1 MPSKEPTQR
10 QVRSFVIREGRMTP
24 AQDRALAELSPRF
37 GVETADIPIDLS
49 ALFGND
55 APCNLEIGCGNG
67 DCIVA
72 LAHANP
78 GNNYLGVEVHRPG
91 VGSLMLRAAT
101 LGLRNLRILN
111 RDAVEALA
119 LQVPMASIDHIYVFF
134 PDPWPKKRHHKRRL
148 LQPAFIALLRDRLRA
163 NGRLFIATD
172 WQGYADHISATMAG
186 VGGLVNLAAPAVY
199 APRPAWRPLTRYE
212 RRGSR
217 LGHDVRDFVFGR
229 A

>member
-1 MPSKEPTQR
+1 
-10 QVRSFVIREGRMTP
+10 MTP
-24 AQDRALAELSPRF
+24 AQDRALAELSSRF
-37 GVETADIPIDLS
+37 GVETADTPIDLP
-49 ALFGND
+49 ALFGNG
-55 APCNLEIGCGNG
+55 APFHLEIGCGNG

-72 LAHANP
+72 LAQANP
-78 GNNYLGVEVHRPG
+78 GNNYLGIEVHRPG
-91 VGSLMLRAAT
+91 VGSLMLRAAA

-119 LQVPMASIDHIYVFF
+119 FQIPISSADHVYVFF

-148 LQPAFIALLRDRLRA
+148 LQPAFIASLRDCLRA
-163 NGRLFIATD
+163 NGRLFVATD
-172 WQGYADHISATMAG
+172 WQGYADHITLAVAQ
-186 VGGLVNLAAPAVY
+186 VEGLVNLAAPAAY
-199 APRPAWRPLTRYE
+199 APRPVWRPPTRYE